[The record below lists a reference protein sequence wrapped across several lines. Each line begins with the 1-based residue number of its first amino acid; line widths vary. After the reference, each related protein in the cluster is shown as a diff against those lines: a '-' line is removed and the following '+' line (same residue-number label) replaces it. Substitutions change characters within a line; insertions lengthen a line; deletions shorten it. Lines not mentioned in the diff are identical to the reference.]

1 MKYYFYVPMLV
12 LSLTGF
18 SWAGDSA
25 NGFNNRPSGRVV
37 VVTKTNAHEVVRVTR
52 KVVSNCV
59 NGKCNSR
66 PVTRVR

>member
-1 MKYYFYVPMLV
+1 MLL
-12 LSLTGF
+12 LSLSGF

-25 NGFNNRPSGRVV
+25 NGFNNRPSGRVL
-37 VVTKTNAHEVVRVTR
+37 VVTKTTTQQVVRVTR

-66 PVTRVR
+66 PSTRVR

>member
-18 SWAGDSA
+18 SWASDCT
-25 NGFNNRPSGRVV
+25 NGFNNRPACRLLSA
-37 VVTKTNAHEVVRVTR
+37 TKATTQEVVRVTR
-52 KVVSNCV
+52 KAVSNCV